1 LLISFLTWTEI
12 NKSAGKTF
20 LNFTMPS
27 FKDIQDAH
35 ERIRPFIHRTPILSN
50 ASLNKLSGAELFF
63 KCENFQKAGSFK
75 IRGATNTVLQLTQE
89 ELDRGIVTAS
99 SGNHGAALSMA
110 VSNRGGKTTVVMP
123 NNTPKMKVDNVER
136 NGGEI
141 VWCEPVQ
148 ESREKVLKEL
158 LAETGAVL
166 VHPYNDER
174 IIAGQGTAAKELLED
189 HPDLDMIISPV
200 SGGGLLSGTLCSGKE
215 MKPEILVYGAEPEE
229 ADDAYRSFQSGEIQ
243 ANETTNTIC
252 DGLRA
257 QIGTIPFPIIQEKV
271 DGIITV
277 TEEEIID
284 AMSMIWERMKIIVEP
299 SSTIT
304 LAVILKRKEL
314 FAGQKVGLILS
325 GGNVDLGEIP
335 F

>member
-1 LLISFLTWTEI
+1 
-12 NKSAGKTF
+12 
-20 LNFTMPS
+20 MPS

-35 ERIRPFIHRTPILSN
+35 ERIRPFIHRTSVLSN

-166 VHPYNDER
+166 VHPYNDDR

-189 HPDLDMIISPV
+189 HPDLDMIVSPV
-200 SGGGLLSGTLCSGKE
+200 SGGGLLSGTLCSAKE
-215 MKPEILVYGAEPEE
+215 MNPDIKVYGAEPAE
-229 ADDAYRSFQSGEIQ
+229 ADDAYRSLQLGEIQ

-257 QIGTIPFPIIQEKV
+257 QIGTIPFPTIIEKM

-277 TEEEIID
+277 SEKEIID
-284 AMSMIWERMKIIVEP
+284 AMGMIWERMKIIVEP
-299 SSTIT
+299 SSSIT
-304 LAVILKRKEL
+304 LAAVLKYKEV
-314 FAGQKVGLILS
+314 FTGKKVGLILS
-325 GGNVDLGEIP
+325 GGNVDLDHLP
-335 F
+335 W

>member
-1 LLISFLTWTEI
+1 MLISFLTWTEI

-35 ERIRPFIHRTPILSN
+35 ERIRPFIHRTPVLSN

-174 IIAGQGTAAKELLED
+174 IIAGQGTVAKELLED

-200 SGGGLLSGTLCSGKE
+200 SGGGLLSGTLCSAKE

-229 ADDAYRSFQSGEIQ
+229 ADDAYRSFQTGEIQ

-304 LAVILKRKEL
+304 LAAILKRKEL